1 MFKNKKLFFIQMEN
15 RPKINI
21 IAALTENNV
30 IGKDNDMPWDIPG
43 DLERFRELTSYKPVI
58 MGKNTYLSL
67 PVVNLPKRKN
77 IVISKSLEKELDPY
91 DRNTDKKIV
100 PGGKFVSLKQNI
112 ETKKKAGIYVTDSLE
127 NSLEIAKT
135 KKPNS
140 KIDNSEAYIMGGNK
154 VYESFLSKADK
165 LELTLIHSEKQG
177 DTYFPKINP
186 KEWKEVSRKGPFQD
200 KEGTG
205 EKHSFVSY
213 EKKIN

>member
-1 MFKNKKLFFIQMEN
+1 MEDK
-15 RPKINI
+15 PKINI

-43 DLERFRELTSYKPVI
+43 DLDRFRGLTSFKPVI

-77 IVISKSLEKELDPY
+77 IVLSNSLEKELDPY
-91 DRNTDKKIV
+91 NRNFDKKPIS
-100 PGGKFVSLKQNI
+100 GGKFIPLKYNL

-127 NSLEIAKT
+127 NSLEIANT

-140 KIDNSEAYIMGGNK
+140 KIDNSEVYIMGGNK
-154 VYESFLSKADK
+154 VYESFLSQADR
-165 LELTLIHSEKQG
+165 LELTLIHSKKQG
-177 DTYFPKINP
+177 DTYFPKIDSN
-186 KEWKEVSRKGPFQD
+186 EWKEVSKKGPFQD

-205 EKHSFVSY
+205 EKYSFVSY
-213 EKKIN
+213 ERR